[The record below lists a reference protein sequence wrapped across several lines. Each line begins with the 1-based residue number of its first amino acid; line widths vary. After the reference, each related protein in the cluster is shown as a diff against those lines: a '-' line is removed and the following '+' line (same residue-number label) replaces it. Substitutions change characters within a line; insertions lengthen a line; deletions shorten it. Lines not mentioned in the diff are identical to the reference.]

1 MKQRTFLNL
10 KSLKINKFLPYENG
24 WRKKLL
30 KISRSHRNQKST
42 NSNSRQRNLNKI
54 FKPKVASARPS
65 YSLPRKIS
73 TPRYKANRVKLFQGN
88 KLIQNLKKSNK
99 FNEKSRQSKKS
110 GVRSNIRTRHGNDT
124 SFDYC
129 HNICNYTQDDIK
141 NSSPN
146 DNSLNISKES
156 GIISLSTKN
165 KHNK

>member
-1 MKQRTFLNL
+1 
-10 KSLKINKFLPYENG
+10 
-24 WRKKLL
+24 
-30 KISRSHRNQKST
+30 
-42 NSNSRQRNLNKI
+42 
-54 FKPKVASARPS
+54 
-65 YSLPRKIS
+65 
-73 TPRYKANRVKLFQGN
+73 LFQGN

-146 DNSLNISKES
+146 DNNLNISKES